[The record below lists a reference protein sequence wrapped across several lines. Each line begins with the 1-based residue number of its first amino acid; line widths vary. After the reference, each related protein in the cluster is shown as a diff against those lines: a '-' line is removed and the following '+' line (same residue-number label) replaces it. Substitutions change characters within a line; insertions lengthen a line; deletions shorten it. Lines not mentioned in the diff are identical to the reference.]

1 MVGIGAAI
9 LRDLQTVEGLR
20 AERARDAALAAAV
33 QQLKRYQQQR
43 FTASYAD
50 LLASPR
56 YGEAAQFFLDDLYGP
71 RDFAQRDAQFA
82 RIVPSLVRLFPA
94 DVVNTVATL
103 GRLHAL
109 SEGLDSAMARVLA
122 TPAAGTAEVGVD
134 AARYVQAWQAVGQ
147 AGERDRQVA
156 LTIEVGHALEAYV
169 RHPVLRGTLRMMRGP
184 ARLAGLASLQAFLEG
199 GFDAFAGMGGAEE
212 FLATIASRERALAQ
226 ALFSAE
232 AIAWATSPPG
242 TVARPARL
250 GQLP

>member
-1 MVGIGAAI
+1 MIGIGAEI
-9 LRDLQTVEGLR
+9 LRDLQTVEALR
-20 AERARDAALAAAV
+20 SERARDGALCLAV
-33 QQLKRYQQQR
+33 QGVKRYQQAR

-56 YGEAAQFFLDDLYGP
+56 YGAAARFFLDDLYGP

-94 DVVNTVATL
+94 DVVTTVATL

-109 SEGLDSAMARVLA
+109 SETLDSAMGHALVRLGGSDA
-122 TPAAGTAEVGVD
+122 VD

-147 AGERDRQVA
+147 PAERERQIA
-156 LTIEVGHALEAYV
+156 LTGEVGHALEAYV

-184 ARLAGLASLQAFLEG
+184 ARLAGLASLQTFLEA
-199 GFDAFAGMGGAEE
+199 GFDAFASMRGAQD
-212 FLATIASRERALAQ
+212 FLASIAAREQALAQ
-226 ALFSAE
+226 ALFSEE
-232 AIAWATSPPG
+232 AIAWATSSPFS
-242 TVARPARL
+242 VVRPARL